1 MASVALWSFAV
12 FMASVFAGLL
22 TGITLTPKYK
32 GSIRALFWILGAVAG
47 YLLAFFS
54 YSINLYNDA
63 VGILGLSAL
72 VCLVFSTQGRRI
84 FSLFFQEEAVLAEGV
99 TLMRLAAAVVFL
111 QISQVVFS
119 GCLRGAGDVRYM
131 ALVSL
136 SSATIARPVLGWLF
150 CYGFGLGLTGAWI
163 GLTLDQ
169 ALRLLLSGA
178 RFVSGKWTRIKI

>member
-72 VCLVFSTQGRRI
+72 VCLVSQFLYKDSWSTK
-84 FSLFFQEEAVLAEGV
+84 LAIALMACLIANVSTFMFCGTTD
-99 TLMRLAAAVVFL
+99 TL
-111 QISQVVFS
+111 
-119 GCLRGAGDVRYM
+119 
-131 ALVSL
+131 
-136 SSATIARPVLGWLF
+136 LGKA
-150 CYGFGLGLTGAWI
+150 LGLI
-163 GLTLDQ
+163 QESPYDLENLIFF
-169 ALRLLLSGA
+169 L
-178 RFVSGKWTRIKI
+178 FIKLVVYTI